1 MHYTLLGPVGI
12 DFEDI
17 PLTVKRPRCRAVLGY
32 LLLHAN
38 RVVSTGQ
45 LIDALWGGSEPQTA
59 RSQIQA
65 DIAALR
71 RVCRDAGAR
80 IPVESR
86 APGYSITVDD
96 GELDLD
102 VFRGGMARARQEA
115 ARGDTRSAVRLIRE
129 ALALW
134 RGAPLADIAVSYA
147 ESAQTQLTSL
157 RLTAYEELADLEIG
171 EGHHGA
177 LIDDLMPLVAAH
189 PLHENL
195 RAKLMLAMYRSGRQ
209 TAALEQARELRS
221 LLAEQQ
227 GLTPGRRFTDMEL
240 AILRADP
247 ALDVLAPVPQP
258 EPVHVRAEPE
268 PAPAAP
274 AVAVPDAPADGALP
288 DTPVA
293 PPTPPA
299 PPVPM
304 QLPSTPPLVGRRDVL
319 DQLDA
324 FLAGNLSDEG
334 APGTVAVVGPAG
346 VGKTT
351 LAVHWGRTMADRFPD
366 GQLYINLHGHD
377 TQRAMTPARTIARAL
392 RSLGLPRDA
401 IPAESDELIDLYRST
416 VADKRLLV
424 LLDNAR
430 SVDQVRPLLTTGPG
444 SATLITSRFR
454 LTGLVVRDGARQVAV
469 GPMSPE
475 EAEQLLERMLGTE
488 RLRAEPDAAHS
499 LAEAC
504 GRIPLALS
512 IAAANIANHPP
523 ASIADH
529 IRDLLDGNR
538 LTALQTPG
546 DSDSTMQTVLGQSY
560 DALDPDARRLFRRL
574 GLAPGPDFTVAAA
587 AVLAGLSRA
596 EAGRLVDRLLDAHLI
611 GQSAADR
618 FALHDLT
625 RLYARARA
633 EAEDSAPERE
643 RARGRLTRWYLER
656 TLAAQTLAYPGYA
669 RLSGAEHSPD
679 ADFDTAA
686 EALAWFDNEIPN
698 LIAALHD
705 DPIGTHTWRIADGLR
720 PYFASRMNVGDW
732 IDAANAAIT
741 AAERLGNA
749 EARFSGWYSLAHANL
764 SVNDYAKA
772 MRCFKSALSIA
783 RAIDHRHGIDGCEN
797 FIAQILIFTG
807 HLDEAAGRL
816 ESVLPAA
823 PSDRGT
829 AGTVVTLSRLGEV
842 YFELGRLGDSLRVR
856 CRALELATAAGAR
869 NQEPY
874 VLVNLALAKH
884 ALGDVEEAGALYSRA
899 LVTLGRFGDAD
910 LESAV
915 RSELATVHLDAGRPV
930 AARECA
936 EQAWRLARGLKAPR
950 WSWLARSVLATV
962 DRNMEEHLAAVVL
975 ADESGNPGWHSRAL
989 VATAATAEALG
1000 RPDTARDYAY
1010 QALQLAVTHHYRMSE
1025 ADSLLIL
1032 ARTHTPG
1039 GPEARDFARR
1049 ALAVHR
1055 QTGRRLGEQRT
1066 RALLEEWEAAETTAR
1081 VARLFPLP
1089 TRQTIPAA
1097 GIGVPR
1103 PRTAD
1108 RRPAEAV
1115 PPAVE
1120 IGPGVMEQ

>member
-1 MHYTLLGPVGI
+1 MRYTLLGPVGM

-17 PLTVKRPRCRAVLGY
+17 PLAVKRPRCRAVLAY

-38 RVVSTGQ
+38 QVVSTGQ

-71 RVCRDAGAR
+71 RACRDAGAKV
-80 IPVESR
+80 PVESR
-86 APGYSITVDD
+86 APGYSIAVDD

-102 VFRGGMARARQEA
+102 VFRSSMARARQEA
-115 ARGDTRSAVRLIRE
+115 ARGDSRSAVRLIRE

-134 RGAPLADIAVSYA
+134 QGMPLADIAVSYA

-157 RLTAYEELADLEIG
+157 RLTAYEDLADLEIG

-195 RAKLMLAMYRSGRQ
+195 RVKLMLALYRSGRQ

-227 GLTPGRRFTDMEL
+227 GLTPGRRFTDMEQ

-247 ALDVLAPVPQP
+247 SLDAMAPTPPADTAHPVSEHESAPLDDAPTDGVLLD
-258 EPVHVRAEPE
+258 
-268 PAPAAP
+268 APAAP
-274 AVAVPDAPADGALP
+274 AP
-288 DTPVA
+288 
-293 PPTPPA
+293 

-304 QLPSTPPLVGRRDVL
+304 QLPPTPQLVGRQALL
-319 DQLDA
+319 DQLDD
-324 FLAGNLSDEG
+324 FLAGSLSDEG
-334 APGTVAVVGPAG
+334 VPGTVAVVGPAG

-366 GQLYINLHGHD
+366 GQLYIDLHDPD

-401 IPAESDELIDLYRST
+401 IPAEADELIDLYRST
-416 VADKRLLV
+416 VAGKRLLV

-469 GPMSPE
+469 GPMSSQ
-475 EAEQLLERMLGTE
+475 EAEQLLERMLGAE
-488 RLRAEPDAAHS
+488 RLRAEPGAAHS

-512 IAAANIANHPP
+512 IAAAHIANHPL

-538 LTALQTPG
+538 LAALQTPG
-546 DSDSTMQTVLGQSY
+546 DGDSTMQTVLGQSY
-560 DALDPDARRLFRRL
+560 DALDPDTRLMFRRL
-574 GLAPGPDFTVAAA
+574 GLSPGPDFTVAAA
-587 AVLAGLSRA
+587 SVLAGLSRA

-618 FALHDLT
+618 FTLHDLT

-633 EAEDSAPERE
+633 EAEDSGTDRKT
-643 RARGRLTRWYLER
+643 ARGRLTEWYLER
-656 TLAAQTLAYPGYA
+656 TLAAQALAFPGYA
-669 RLSGAEHSPD
+669 RLSGAEHSPV

-705 DPIGTHTWRIADGLR
+705 DPIGAHTWRIADGLR
-720 PYFASRMNVGDW
+720 PYFATRLNVGDW
-732 IDAANAAIT
+732 IDAANAAIV

-764 SVNDYAKA
+764 SVNDHPKA
-772 MRCFKSALSIA
+772 MRCFKTALSIA
-783 RAIDHRHGIDGCEN
+783 RAVGHRQGIDGCEN

-816 ESVLPAA
+816 ESVMSAA
-823 PSDRGT
+823 PSADSS

-842 YFELGRLGDSLRVR
+842 YFELGRLVDSLRVR
-856 CRALELATAAGAR
+856 RHALELATLAGAR
-869 NQEPY
+869 HQEPY
-874 VLVNLALAKH
+874 VLVNLAIVKH
-884 ALGDVEEAGALYSRA
+884 SLGEVEEAGALYSRA
-899 LVTLGRFGDAD
+899 LTILEEFGDTD
-910 LESAV
+910 LESAAL
-915 RSELATVHLDAGRPV
+915 SELATVHLDAGRLE

-936 EQAWRLARGLKAPR
+936 QRAWRLAQGLKAPR
-950 WSWLARSVLATV
+950 WSWLARSVLATI
-962 DRNMEEHLAAVVL
+962 DRDLEGHLSAVVL
-975 ADESGNPGWHSRAL
+975 ADKSGNPGWHTRAL
-989 VATAATAEALG
+989 VATAATAVAVG
-1000 RPDTARDYAY
+1000 RPGAARDYAC
-1010 QALQLAVTHHYRMSE
+1010 QALQLAVTHRYRMSE
-1025 ADSLLIL
+1025 ADSLLVL
-1032 ARTHTPG
+1032 ARTQTPG
-1039 GPEARDFARR
+1039 SPEAHDFARR
-1049 ALAVHR
+1049 ALAIHR
-1055 QTGRRLGEQRT
+1055 HTGRRLGERRA
-1066 RALLEEWEAAETTAR
+1066 RALLEEWGTAEATAR
-1081 VARLFPLP
+1081 VTRLFQIP
-1089 TRQTIPAA
+1089 TQQTPPPAWVRVPQRRAA
-1097 GIGVPR
+1097 GWWL
-1103 PRTAD
+1103 T
-1108 RRPAEAV
+1108 EA

-1120 IGPGVMEQ
+1120 VGPGTKEQ

>member
-1 MHYTLLGPVGI
+1 MRYTLLGPVGM

-17 PLTVKRPRCRAVLGY
+17 PLAVKRPRCRAVLAY

-38 RVVSTGQ
+38 HVVSTGQ

-71 RVCRDAGAR
+71 RVCRDAGAK

-102 VFRGGMARARQEA
+102 VFRSAMARARQEA
-115 ARGDTRSAVRLIRE
+115 ARGDNRSAVRLIRE

-134 RGAPLADIAVSYA
+134 QGMPLADIAVSYA

-157 RLTAYEELADLEIG
+157 RLTAYEDLADLEIA
-171 EGHHGA
+171 EGNHGA

-195 RAKLMLAMYRSGRQ
+195 RVKLMLALYRSGRQ

-227 GLTPGRRFTDMEL
+227 GLTPGRRFTDMEQ

-247 ALDVLAPVPQP
+247 SLDARAPHPP
-258 EPVHVRAEPE
+258 AETPHTVSE
-268 PAPAAP
+268 HESAAE
-274 AVAVPDAPADGALP
+274 PDAPTDGALP
-288 DTPVA
+288 DGPAA
-293 PPTPPA
+293 PSA

-304 QLPSTPPLVGRRDVL
+304 QLPSTPQLVGRRHLL
-319 DQLDA
+319 DQLDD
-324 FLAGNLSDEG
+324 FLAGSRSGEG
-334 APGTVAVVGPAG
+334 VPGTVAVVGPAG

-377 TQRAMTPARTIARAL
+377 TQRALTPARTIARAL

-401 IPAESDELIDLYRST
+401 IPAEADELIDLYRST
-416 VADKRLLV
+416 VAGKRLLV

-454 LTGLVVRDGARQVAV
+454 LTGLVVRDGAHQVTV
-469 GPMSPE
+469 GPMSEE
-475 EAEQLLERMLGTE
+475 EAEQLLERMLGAE
-488 RLRAEPDAAHS
+488 RLRAEPGAARS
-499 LAEAC
+499 LAEVC

-523 ASIADH
+523 TSITDH
-529 IRDLLDGNR
+529 IKDLLDGNR

-560 DALDPDARRLFRRL
+560 DALDPDARRMFRLL
-574 GLAPGPDFTVAAA
+574 GLSPGPDFTVAAA
-587 AVLAGLSRA
+587 SVLAGLSRA

-611 GQSAADR
+611 SQSAADR

-625 RLYARARA
+625 RLYARALA
-633 EAEDSAPERE
+633 EAEDSEPDRDT
-643 RARGRLTRWYLER
+643 ARGRLTDWYLER
-656 TLAAQTLAYPGYA
+656 TLAAQALAFPWYA
-669 RLSGAEHSPD
+669 RLSGAEHSPG
-679 ADFDTAA
+679 ADLATAD

-720 PYFASRMNVGDW
+720 PYFATRMNVGDW
-732 IDAANAAIT
+732 IDAANAAIM

-749 EARFSGWYSLAHANL
+749 EARFSGWYSLAHASM
-764 SVNDYAKA
+764 SVSDYPKA
-772 MRCFKSALSIA
+772 MRSFKTALSIA
-783 RAIDHRHGIDGCEN
+783 RAIGHRQGIDGCEN

-823 PSDRGT
+823 PDHS
-829 AGTVVTLSRLGEV
+829 APSTVVTLSRLGEV
-842 YFELGRLGDSLRVR
+842 YFELGRLADSLRVR
-856 CRALELATAAGAR
+856 CQALELATAAGAR

-874 VLVNLALAKH
+874 VLANLALVKH
-884 ALGDVEEAGALYSRA
+884 ALGDVEEAGALYTRA
-899 LVTLGRFGDAD
+899 LIILGEFGDTD
-910 LESAV
+910 LESAAM
-915 RSELATVHLDAGRPV
+915 SELATVHLDAGRPA

-936 EQAWRLARGLKAPR
+936 QEAWRLAQGLRAPR

-962 DRNMEEHLAAVVL
+962 NRDLEEHLAAVVL

-1000 RPDTARDYAY
+1000 RPDAACDYAY
-1010 QALQLAVTHHYRMSE
+1010 QALHLAVTHHYRMSE

-1032 ARTHTPG
+1032 ARTQTPG
-1039 GPEARDFARR
+1039 SPEAHDFAHR
-1049 ALAVHR
+1049 ALAIHR
-1055 QTGRRLGEQRT
+1055 QTGRRVGEQRA
-1066 RALLEEWEAAETTAR
+1066 RALLEEWRTAETTAR
-1081 VARLFPLP
+1081 VTRLIQVPAWQAPLP
-1089 TRQTIPAA
+1089 ACA
-1097 GIGVPR
+1097 GVPR
-1103 PRTAD
+1103 RWPAD
-1108 RRPAEAV
+1108 RRPTETL

-1120 IGPGVMEQ
+1120 IGPGTMEK

>member
-1 MHYTLLGPVGI
+1 MRYTLLGPVGM
-12 DFEDI
+12 DFEDM
-17 PLTVKRPRCRAVLGY
+17 PLAVKRPRCRAVLAY

-38 RVVSTGQ
+38 RVVSTRQ

-71 RVCRDAGAR
+71 RACRDAGAK

-86 APGYSITVDD
+86 APGYSIAVDD

-102 VFRGGMARARQEA
+102 VFRSNMARARQEA
-115 ARGDTRSAVRLIRE
+115 ARGDSRSAVRLIRE

-134 RGAPLADIAVSYA
+134 QGMPLADIAVSYA

-157 RLTAYEELADLEIG
+157 RLTAYEDLADLEIA

-195 RAKLMLAMYRSGRQ
+195 RVKLMLALYRSGRQ

-227 GLTPGRRFTDMEL
+227 GLTPGRRFTDMEQ

-247 ALDVLAPVPQP
+247 SLDAMAPNPP
-258 EPVHVRAEPE
+258 AETPHTISE
-268 PAPAAP
+268 YESAP
-274 AVAVPDAPADGALP
+274 VPDAPMDNALAD
-288 DTPVA
+288 A
-293 PPTPPA
+293 PAAPPA

-304 QLPSTPPLVGRRDVL
+304 QLPSTPQLVGRQDLL
-319 DQLDA
+319 DQLED
-324 FLAGNLSDEG
+324 FLTGSLSDEG
-334 APGTVAVVGPAG
+334 VPGTVAVVGPAG

-377 TQRAMTPARTIARAL
+377 TQRAMTPAQTIARAL

-401 IPAESDELIDLYRST
+401 IPAEADELIDLYRST

-469 GPMSPE
+469 GPMTPH
-475 EAEQLLERMLGTE
+475 EAEQLLERMLGAE
-488 RLRAEPDAAHS
+488 RLRAEPGAAHR

-538 LTALQTPG
+538 LAALQTPG

-560 DALDPDARRLFRRL
+560 DALDPDARHMFRRL

-587 AVLAGLSRA
+587 SVLAGVSQA

-633 EAEDSAPERE
+633 EAEDSGPDRE
-643 RARGRLTRWYLER
+643 TARGRLTDWYLER
-656 TLAAQTLAYPGYA
+656 TLAAQALAFPGHA
-669 RLSGAEHSPD
+669 RLSGVEHSPG
-679 ADFDTAA
+679 ADFETAA
-686 EALAWFDNEIPN
+686 EALAWFDNETPN
-698 LIAALHD
+698 LIATLHD
-705 DPIGTHTWRIADGLR
+705 DPIGAHTWRIADGLR
-720 PYFASRMNVGDW
+720 PYFATRMNVGDW
-732 IDAANAAIT
+732 IDAANAAIM
-741 AAERLGNA
+741 AAERLGNT

-764 SVNDYAKA
+764 SVGDYPKA
-772 MRCFKSALSIA
+772 MRSFKTALSIA
-783 RAIDHRHGIDGCEN
+783 RAVDHRQGIDGCEN

-823 PSDRGT
+823 RSAHT
-829 AGTVVTLSRLGEV
+829 ACSTVVTLSRLGEV
-842 YFELGRLGDSLRVR
+842 YFELGRLADSLRVR
-856 CRALELATAAGAR
+856 CQALELATQTGAR

-874 VLVNLALAKH
+874 VLVNLAIAKH
-884 ALGDVEEAGALYSRA
+884 ALGDVEEAGVLYARA
-899 LVTLGRFGDAD
+899 LIILREFGDTD

-915 RSELATVHLDAGRPV
+915 QSELATVHLDAGRPE
-930 AARECA
+930 AARGCA
-936 EQAWRLARGLKAPR
+936 ENAWHLAQGLKAPR

-962 DRNMEEHLAAVVL
+962 NRDLEEHLSAVLL

-989 VATAATAEALG
+989 VATAATAEVLG
-1000 RPDTARDYAY
+1000 RPDAARDYAY
-1010 QALQLAVTHHYRMSE
+1010 QALQLAVTHRYRMSE

-1032 ARTHTPG
+1032 ARTQTPG
-1039 GPEARDFARR
+1039 SPEARDFARR
-1049 ALAVHR
+1049 ALAIHR
-1055 QTGRRLGEQRT
+1055 QTGRRLGEQEA
-1066 RALLEEWEAAETTAR
+1066 RALLEEWGRAEATAR
-1081 VARLFPLP
+1081 VTRLFPIP
-1089 TRQTIPAA
+1089 ARQTPPPACV
-1097 GIGVPR
+1097 GVPR
-1103 PRTAD
+1103 RRPAD

-1120 IGPGVMEQ
+1120 IGPGALEQ

>member
-1 MHYTLLGPVGI
+1 MRYTLLGPVGMG
-12 DFEDI
+12 FEDM
-17 PLTVKRPRCRAVLGY
+17 PLAVKRPRCRAVLAY
-32 LLLHAN
+32 LLLHSN
-38 RVVSTGQ
+38 HVVSTQQ

-71 RVCRDAGAR
+71 RVCRDAGAK

-102 VFRGGMARARQEA
+102 VFRSGMTRARQEA
-115 ARGDTRSAVRLIRE
+115 ARGDSRSAVRLIRK

-134 RGAPLADIAVSYA
+134 QGTPLADIAVSYA
-147 ESAQTQLTSL
+147 ESSQTQLTNL
-157 RLTAYEELADLEIG
+157 RLTAYEDLADLEIA

-195 RAKLMLAMYRSGRQ
+195 RVKLMLALYRSGRQ

-227 GLTPGRRFTDMEL
+227 GLTPGRRFTDIEQ

-247 ALDVLAPVPQP
+247 SLDAIPPNPPSDTPHTIPEHEPAPVPDVP
-258 EPVHVRAEPE
+258 MDSERDAS
-268 PAPAAP
+268 AAP
-274 AVAVPDAPADGALP
+274 S
-288 DTPVA
+288 
-293 PPTPPA
+293 A

-304 QLPSTPPLVGRRDVL
+304 QLPSMPQLVGRRYLL
-319 DQLDA
+319 DQLDD
-324 FLAGNLSDEG
+324 FMAGSLSGEG
-334 APGTVAVVGPAG
+334 SPATVAVVGPAG

-351 LAVHWGRTMADRFPD
+351 LAVHWGRRMADRFPD
-366 GQLYINLHGHD
+366 GQLYINLHGQD
-377 TQRAMTPARTIARAL
+377 AQRAMTPAQTIARAL

-401 IPAESDELIDLYRST
+401 IPAEVDELIDLYRST
-416 VADKRLLV
+416 VAGKHLLV

-430 SVDQVRPLLTTGPG
+430 SVDQVRPLLTTGAG

-469 GPMSPE
+469 GPMLPQ
-475 EAEQLLERMLGTE
+475 EAEELLELMLGAE
-488 RLRAEPDAAHS
+488 RLRAEPGAAHS

-523 ASIADH
+523 TSISGH
-529 IRDLLDGNR
+529 ITDLLDGNR
-538 LTALQTPG
+538 LAALQTPG

-560 DALDPDARRLFRRL
+560 DVLDPDTRHLFRCL

-587 AVLAGLSRA
+587 AVLAGVSRA

-611 GQSAADR
+611 GPSGAGR
-618 FALHDLT
+618 FTLHDLT

-633 EAEDSAPERE
+633 EAEDPGPDRGAT
-643 RARGRLTRWYLER
+643 RGRLTDWYLER
-656 TLAAQTLAYPGYA
+656 TLAAQALAFPGYA
-669 RLSGAEHSPD
+669 RLSGTEHSPCG
-679 ADFDTAA
+679 DFDTAA
-686 EALAWFDNEIPN
+686 EAMAWFDSETPN

-720 PYFASRMNVGDW
+720 PYFATRMNVGDW
-732 IDAANAAIT
+732 IDAANAAIM

-772 MRCFKSALSIA
+772 MRSFKTALSIA
-783 RAIDHRHGIDGCEN
+783 RAVDHRPGIDGCEN

-807 HLDEAAGRL
+807 HLHEAAERL
-816 ESVLPAA
+816 ESVMSAA
-823 PSDRGT
+823 PSARS
-829 AGTVVTLSRLGEV
+829 ASGTVVALSRLGEV
-842 YFELGRLGDSLRVR
+842 YFELGRLADSLRVR
-856 CRALELATAAGAR
+856 CQAAELATQAGAR

-874 VLVNLALAKH
+874 VLVNLAIVKH
-884 ALGDVEEAGALYSRA
+884 ALGDVEEAGALYTRA
-899 LVTLGRFGDAD
+899 LIILGKFGDAD

-915 RSELATVHLDAGRPV
+915 QSELATVHLDAGRLE

-936 EQAWRLARGLKAPR
+936 EKAWRLSQGLKAPR
-950 WSWLARSVLATV
+950 WSWLARSVLATINR
-962 DRNMEEHLAAVVL
+962 DLEAHLSAIGL

-989 VATAATAEALG
+989 VATAATAEVLG
-1000 RPDTARDYAY
+1000 QRDAARAYAF
-1010 QALQLAVTHHYRMSE
+1010 QALQLAVAHGYRKSE

-1032 ARTHTPG
+1032 ARTQTPG
-1039 GPEARDFARR
+1039 SPEALDFAHR
-1049 ALAVHR
+1049 ALAIHR
-1055 QTGRRLGEQRT
+1055 QTGRGVGEQQA
-1066 RALLEEWEAAETTAR
+1066 RALVEEWGAAEATTR
-1081 VARLFPLP
+1081 MTRLIPTPAWQTPSPTCFDPL
-1089 TRQTIPAA
+1089 AA
-1097 GIGVPR
+1097 GHR
-1103 PRTAD
+1103 PEAD
-1108 RRPAEAV
+1108 RSGTALR
-1115 PPAVE
+1115 
-1120 IGPGVMEQ
+1120 